1 MAKFKSHIFAEIR
14 GSTAGT
20 TFSRNR
26 YGAYTRQRVKPTVST
41 TQRATDAKA
50 YMTQASQAWQ
60 DLTAAQRL
68 AWAEWARGNPFSD
81 NLGDAQILSGH
92 AAFVG
97 LCARALHYGSA
108 EPTLPPITPAPA
120 PFTTCTITPDKTGG
134 TCLMAFTPALGPGCI
149 LWFPC
154 CQVAS
159 IGKTYVKNLIKGNC
173 SSKPDAPATPY
184 DCITAIEARIGA
196 LVIGHELHVL
206 ASVMNV
212 TTFLN
217 SAPRRLQATIV

>member
-1 MAKFKSHIFAEIR
+1 MAKFTSHVFSEIR
-14 GSTAGT
+14 GSIAGT
-20 TFSRNR
+20 VFSRNR
-26 YGAYTRQRVKPTVST
+26 YGAYTRNRVKPTVST
-41 TQRATDAKA
+41 TERATLAKA

-60 DLTAAQRL
+60 DLTAARRIS
-68 AWAEWARGNPFSD
+68 WTEWARGNPFSD
-81 NLGDAQILSGH
+81 NLGMSQVLSGH

-97 LCARALHYGSA
+97 LCSRALHYGAA
-108 EPTLPPITPAPA
+108 EPTDPPTSPAPA

-134 TCLMAFTPALGPGCI
+134 TCLMAFTPALGADCI

-159 IGKTYVKNLIKGNC
+159 IGKSYVKNLLKGNC

-184 DCITAIEARIGA
+184 DCITAIEARIGS
-196 LVIGHELHVL
+196 LIIGYELHVM

-212 TTFLN
+212 TTFLQ
-217 SAPRRLQATIV
+217 SAPTRLQETVV